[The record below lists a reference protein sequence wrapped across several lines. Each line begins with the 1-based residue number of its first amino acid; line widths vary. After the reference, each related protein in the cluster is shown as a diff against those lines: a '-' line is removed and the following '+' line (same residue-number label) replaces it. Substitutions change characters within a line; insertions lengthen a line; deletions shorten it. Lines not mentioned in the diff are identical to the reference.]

1 MIKGIGI
8 DLIDNFRI
16 QVLHEKY
23 GQVFAKKILSEAE
36 MIEFKKSRSPVS
48 YLAKHFASKEALSK
62 ALGTGLYRRGIFPS
76 NLTVDHDD
84 AGKPFFIKND
94 SLLEVLKSIS
104 ASNIFLS
111 ISDTNSHSTAMVLVE

>member
-8 DLIDNFRI
+8 DLIDNSRI

-23 GQVFAKKILSEAE
+23 GQVFAKKILSAAE
-36 MIEFKKSRSPVS
+36 MIEFRKSRSPVS

-62 ALGTGLYRRGIFPS
+62 ALGTGLYRKGISPS
-76 NLTVDHDD
+76 KLTVDHDD
-84 AGKPFFIKND
+84 IGKPFFIKNG

-104 ASNIFLS
+104 ASNVFLS
-111 ISDTNSHSTAMVLVE
+111 ISDTDSHSTAMVLVE

>member
-8 DLIDNFRI
+8 DLIDNSRI

-23 GQVFAKKILSEAE
+23 GQVFAKKILSKAE

-76 NLTVDHDD
+76 KLTVDHDD
-84 AGKPFFIKND
+84 MGKPFFIKND
-94 SLLEVLKSIS
+94 GLLKVLKSIS
-104 ASNIFLS
+104 ASNVFLS

>member
-1 MIKGIGI
+1 VIKGIGI
-8 DLIDNFRI
+8 DLIDNSRI

-36 MIEFKKSRSPVS
+36 MIEFTKSKSPIS

-76 NLTVDHDD
+76 NLTVGHDD

-94 SLLEVLKSIS
+94 SLLEVLRSIS

>member
-8 DLIDNFRI
+8 DLIDNSRI

-36 MIEFKKSRSPVS
+36 IIEFKKSRSPVS

-84 AGKPFFIKND
+84 AGKPFFIQND

>member
-8 DLIDNFRI
+8 DLIDNSRI

-23 GQVFAKKILSEAE
+23 GQVFAKKILSKAE

-76 NLTVDHDD
+76 KLTVDHDD
-84 AGKPFFIKND
+84 RGKPFFIKND
-94 SLLEVLKSIS
+94 GLLKVLKSIS
-104 ASNIFLS
+104 ASSVFLS

>member
-8 DLIDNFRI
+8 DLIDNSRI

-36 MIEFKKSRSPVS
+36 IIEFKKSRSPVS